1 MTSTL
6 LFWLTLAVL
15 LFWALGAHNR
25 LVRLRAK
32 VIGAFAAVD
41 HRLMQVLTLVSERA
55 AVQRGQPE
63 ADAVLDAPNVDAE
76 SGLDGLQGAAIQ
88 FEVALRVARKS
99 PLDGPSIAALRTAC
113 ATIKVSW
120 ERSQAQPD
128 EALTANQRAWE
139 DNQRARNEA
148 MESFNQSVAI
158 YNRAI
163 AQFPAVVLAYFF
175 GFRAAETL

>member
-1 MTSTL
+1 MTYTL

-15 LFWALGAHNR
+15 LFWALGAYNR
-25 LVRLRAK
+25 LVRLRAQA
-32 VIGAFAAVD
+32 IGAFTAVD

-55 AVQRGQPE
+55 AVQRAQPAAPD
-63 ADAVLDAPNVDAE
+63 ADADA
-76 SGLDGLQGAAIQ
+76 GLDGLRGAAIQ
-88 FEVALRVARKS
+88 FEVALRVARKA
-99 PLDGPSIAALRTAC
+99 PLDAPSMAALRTAC
-113 ATIKVSW
+113 ATVQVSW

-139 DNQRARNEA
+139 DNQQARNEA
-148 MESFNQSVAI
+148 LESFNQAVAV

-175 GFRAAETL
+175 GLRAAENL